1 MQTNITVS
9 LEAQVTFGIPELKQ
23 LREILFQAE
32 AHRQWHKMSA
42 NPLAVELFELVNQ
55 AEKYL

>member
-1 MQTNITVS
+1 MQTKITVS
-9 LEAQVTFGIPELKQ
+9 LEAQVTLGISELKQ
-23 LREILFQAE
+23 LREILFHAD
-32 AHRQWHKMSA
+32 AWRKTHVMSA